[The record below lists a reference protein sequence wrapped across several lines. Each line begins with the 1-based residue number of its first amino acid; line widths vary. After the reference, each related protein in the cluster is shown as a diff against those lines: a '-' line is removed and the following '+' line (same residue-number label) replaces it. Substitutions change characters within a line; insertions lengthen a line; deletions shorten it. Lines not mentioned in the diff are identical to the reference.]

1 MMTHAVVNVRKGG
14 AYLLLA
20 GVQTGAATVE
30 ISVEV
35 PQEARNRSTS
45 WSSYT
50 TPAHTQRTPYSTSET
65 HPCSSLFFSQYPG
78 SGNSLGVPQ
87 LINGQWKFF
96 IFPQWNIIH
105 PLRNME
111 FADK

>member
-45 WSSYT
+45 
-50 TPAHTQRTPYSTSET
+50 
-65 HPCSSLFFSQYPG
+65 
-78 SGNSLGVPQ
+78 
-87 LINGQWKFF
+87 
-96 IFPQWNIIH
+96 
-105 PLRNME
+105 
-111 FADK
+111 